1 MNVFYV
7 KYDIATG
14 QILSSGNTQATAIE
28 GRDGFMVVDGPVDNT
43 LFKVENQQIVA
54 LPPSP
59 GPDYVYNFTTNQWEI
74 NILRVTGQVLQQRN
88 DLLYASDW
96 TQLPNGPLTPTQ
108 QTAWATYRQELRDIT
123 SQPGYPTNVVWP
135 VPPA

>member
-1 MNVFYV
+1 MNVYYV
-7 KYDIATG
+7 KYDTTTG
-14 QILSSGNTQATAIE
+14 QIFSSGNTQATAIE
-28 GRDGFMVVDGPVDNT
+28 GRDGFMIVDGPVDNT
-43 LFKVENQQIVA
+43 LYKVENQQIVP

-59 GPDYVYNFTTNQWEI
+59 GSDYVYNFTTNQWEI
-74 NILRVTGQVLQQRN
+74 NLPLVTGQVLQQRS

-96 TQLPNGPLTPTQ
+96 TQIPNGPLTPTQ

-135 VPPA
+135 TPPA

>member
-1 MNVFYV
+1 MNVYYV
-7 KYDIATG
+7 KYDTATG
-14 QILSSGNTQATAIE
+14 QIFSSGNTQATAIE

-43 LFKVENQQIVA
+43 LYKVKNQQLVL

-59 GPDYVYNFTTNQWEI
+59 GADYIYNFTTSQWEV
-74 NILRVTGQVLQQRN
+74 NLPLVTGQVLQQRSE
-88 DLLYASDW
+88 LLYASDW
-96 TQLPNGPLTPTQ
+96 TQIPNGPLTTAQ

-135 VPPA
+135 TPPA

>member
-7 KYDIATG
+7 KYDTDTG

-74 NILRVTGQVLQQRN
+74 NVLRVTGQVLQQRN

-96 TQLPNGPLTPTQ
+96 TQLPNGPLSPEQ